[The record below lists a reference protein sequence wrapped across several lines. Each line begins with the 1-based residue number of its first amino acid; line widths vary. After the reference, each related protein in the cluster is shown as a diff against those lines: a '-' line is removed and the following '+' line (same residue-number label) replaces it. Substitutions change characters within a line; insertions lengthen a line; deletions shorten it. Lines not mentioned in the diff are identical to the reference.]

1 LSDSTLQSV
10 GLLTESNIFWSSKTD
25 SEECLEH
32 PTLNKNRRYGIMID
46 AKELDLTTKEIAIW
60 ALKNRRLEVA
70 DHLDLS
76 DEVLDEVLVRL
87 DQEMNPVV

>member
-1 LSDSTLQSV
+1 
-10 GLLTESNIFWSSKTD
+10 
-25 SEECLEH
+25 
-32 PTLNKNRRYGIMID
+32 MID